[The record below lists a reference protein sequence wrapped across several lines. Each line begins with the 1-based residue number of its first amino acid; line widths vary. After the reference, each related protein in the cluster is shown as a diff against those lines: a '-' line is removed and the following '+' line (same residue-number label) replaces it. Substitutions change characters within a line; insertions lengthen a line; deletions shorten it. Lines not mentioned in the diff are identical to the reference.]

1 MNKRP
6 SLFSLKD
13 FRGVRFLGGFNRAAQ
28 AFLALTLIVGLN
40 FLAAQPSFYRR
51 WNLDFENR
59 RGIWPET
66 RAQLNELAKRAP
78 DDVSPENPWIRLI
91 VTLRPPDAGTP
102 QDAADAITLLRKQ
115 LLRLVDDFKYEAQ
128 QTRRRNWIRFE
139 TADLVKNS
147 RLNRELE
154 KFGTIPPSTA
164 IVVLSG
170 GNCRAITADEL
181 LKLRPGARGNET
193 EIDGFRGE
201 EAIMSAILS
210 VTDGAAPV
218 VYFLSGDGELSI
230 DSSNRSYGLSSFA
243 QTLRSRRIRTTTL
256 DLSVAPDVPADAALV
271 VIADPRIP
279 VPPQTE
285 EKLSRYLR
293 ERNGRMLAMIGP
305 GTDCGLDNLFFDW
318 GLMLQDVFVV
328 ENSPLCRLADGNF
341 AVRNIP
347 VSPHKTAEI
356 LAALNLPVVGSQFR
370 SVEEDIGAKEDRTR
384 SVSPLFYSSGTGK
397 GADDAAM
404 TSWGERDYRK
414 PPYRFDML
422 RGDIDGP
429 VPLGAVSE
437 RIAGTRLGVN
447 IPGGRLV
454 VIGSGDIATNAQ
466 IENGG
471 NKPFLLNTV
480 NWLIDRDVMLNI
492 PPRPISEFRLKATPP
507 DLAHVGWNFVFFPA
521 GLAFFGLLVFYWRK
535 RG

>member
-1 MNKRP
+1 MNKKP

-13 FRGVRFLGGFNRAAQ
+13 FRGVRFLGALNRVAQ
-28 AFLALTLIVGLN
+28 AVLALALLVGLN
-40 FLAAQPSFYRR
+40 YLAALPSSYRR
-51 WNLDFENR
+51 WDLDFENR

-66 RAQLNELAKRAP
+66 RAQLNELAKKA
-78 DDVSPENPWIRLI
+78 PENISAGAPWVRLI
-91 VTLRPPDAGTP
+91 VTLRPPDAGTSSE
-102 QDAADAITLLRKQ
+102 QAAAITLLRKQ
-115 LLRLVDDFKYEAQ
+115 ILHLVDDFKYEAQ
-128 QTRRRNWIRFE
+128 QTRRPEWIRFE

-154 KFGTIPPSTA
+154 KFGTLPSNTA

-170 GNCRAITADEL
+170 GNCRAITSDEL
-181 LKLRPGARGNET
+181 LKLRPGARGNEA

-210 VTDGAAPV
+210 VTDTAAPV
-218 VYFLSGDGELSI
+218 AYFLSGNGELSI

-243 QTLRSRRIRTTTL
+243 QTLRSRRIRTATL

-271 VIADPRIP
+271 VIADPRVA

-293 ERNGRMLAMIGP
+293 ERNGRVLAMISP
-305 GTDCGLDNLFFDW
+305 GTDCGLDNLFYDW
-318 GLMLQDVFVV
+318 GLLLQDVFVV
-328 ENSPLCRLADGNF
+328 ETSPICLLPEGNF
-341 AVRNIP
+341 AVRSFP
-347 VSPHKTAEI
+347 ADLHKTAEI
-356 LAALNLPVVGSQFR
+356 LAALNLPVIASQFR
-370 SVEEDIGAKEDRTR
+370 SVEEDLGAKEDRTR
-384 SVSPLFYSSGTGK
+384 KVSPLFFSSG
-397 GADDAAM
+397 ANAPENAAP
-404 TSWGERDYRK
+404 TSWGERDYRT
-414 PPYRFDML
+414 PPYRFDTR

-429 VPLGAVSE
+429 VPLAAVSE
-437 RIAGTRLGVN
+437 RTAGTRLGVS

-454 VIGSGDIATNAQ
+454 VIGSGELATNAQ
-466 IENGG
+466 LENGG

-507 DLAHVGWNFVFFPA
+507 DLEHVGWNFLFFPI

-535 RG
+535 RD